1 MIYDEVALGLRARG
15 MKESDIKIRV
25 ENVLKICGLYAFELA
40 NCSFKLWSKKRVTIA
55 SVLVLNP
62 EIIILDEPTAG
73 QDFYH
78 YNEIMSF
85 LIELNR
91 QGKTIIRLRMI
102 CIYCLSIVQE
112 QLYYQKVKS
121 LLIPRQYWF

>member
-1 MIYDEVALGLRARG
+1 MCSNMRTLCI
-15 MKESDIKIRV
+15 S
-25 ENVLKICGLYAFELA
+25 ELA
-40 NCSFKLWSKKRVTIA
+40 NCSFKLWSKKEVTIA

-91 QGKTIIRLRMI
+91 QGRRL
-102 CIYCLSIVQE
+102 L
-112 QLYYQKVKS
+112 
-121 LLIPRQYWF
+121 

>member
-1 MIYDEVALGLRARG
+1 M
-15 MKESDIKIRV
+15 
-25 ENVLKICGLYAFELA
+25 
-40 NCSFKLWSKKRVTIA
+40 CSKSADFMHFGIGQLLQLFKLWSKKRVTIA

-91 QGKTIIRLRMI
+91 QGKTIIMI
-102 CIYCLSIVQE
+102 THDMHLLSEYSSRTVVLSKGQVI
-112 QLYYQKVKS
+112 
-121 LLIPRQYWF
+121 LIHASIGFK

>member
-1 MIYDEVALGLRARG
+1 MCS
-15 MKESDIKIRV
+15 K
-25 ENVLKICGLYAFELA
+25 YADFMHFELA

-91 QGKTIIRLRMI
+91 QGRRL
-102 CIYCLSIVQE
+102 L
-112 QLYYQKVKS
+112 
-121 LLIPRQYWF
+121 